1 VGEYP
6 FNDRMIYTFLTPANI
21 RFANMYVP
29 MIKEY
34 IAIYEDIIGP
44 YPYAKFALV
53 ENFFETGYG
62 MPSYTLLGP
71 TVMSMPFVMHV
82 SLPHEILHNWWG
94 NGVFVEYQ
102 EGNWCEGITTYMA
115 NYYIKEQEGPD
126 AAKDYRRDVLRDYT
140 SYVDEG
146 NDYPLV
152 DFVTRQEASDRAIG
166 YGKSMMVF
174 HGLRMMVGDESFY
187 EALQYVYREKL
198 FQSATWHDFR
208 AAFEWVAGEDLGWYF
223 DQWVYQQ
230 GGPKLSL
237 REVSHSGEGPMVKVT
252 AEISQTEP
260 LFRLQVPVVITTETE
275 TFRSLFN
282 ITQEHQMIT
291 MEVDGTPLS
300 LAVDPDFDVFRRLD
314 TMELPPTVARV
325 YGDKDLLVV
334 LPSNA
339 EELLLTSYQEA
350 ANLLTRTGEAT
361 TVTDAQL
368 TDKQIKNHSLF
379 LLGSIREN
387 TAYERLKLS
396 EDRFQLSPMGI
407 MIGEDRYVDP
417 EIAVAVVTDHPQK
430 DDKIVAFLF
439 GGSQYAIE
447 NAGSKLPHYGKYSW
461 VTFKGTERWERGTWE
476 AANNP
481 LKYDF

>member
-1 VGEYP
+1 
-6 FNDRMIYTFLTPANI
+6 
-21 RFANMYVP
+21 
-29 MIKEY
+29 
-34 IAIYEDIIGP
+34 
-44 YPYAKFALV
+44 
-53 ENFFETGYG
+53 
-62 MPSYTLLGP
+62 
-71 TVMSMPFVMHV
+71 
-82 SLPHEILHNWWG
+82 
-94 NGVFVEYQ
+94 
-102 EGNWCEGITTYMA
+102 
-115 NYYIKEQEGPD
+115 
-126 AAKDYRRDVLRDYT
+126 
-140 SYVDEG
+140 
-146 NDYPLV
+146 
-152 DFVTRQEASDRAIG
+152 
-166 YGKSMMVF
+166 
-174 HGLRMMVGDESFY
+174 
-187 EALQYVYREKL
+187 
-198 FQSATWHDFR
+198 
-208 AAFEWVAGEDLGWYF
+208 
-223 DQWVYQQ
+223 
-230 GGPKLSL
+230 
-237 REVSHSGEGPMVKVT
+237 MVKVT